1 MRAGPLIAN
10 PQEAWLEEV
19 APQNVRSAVGI
30 DIEDRQRVRAVQRWL
45 ALPDDLDVF
54 EFLGDQLKPRR
65 PLRIEPLHLV
75 ARDRPVHATEHHVEL
90 AVAIDVGELR
100 DVLAVGVN
108 RDTLH
113 IPQRVGE
120 GDETR
125 GRARADVA
133 VVADVAERR
142 FREQVDEPI
151 AVHIHEPVPLADVD
165 ALIAAGR

>member
-1 MRAGPLIAN
+1 MSDR
-10 PQEAWLEEV
+10 
-19 APQNVRSAVGI
+19 RRHR
-30 DIEDRQRVRAVQRWL
+30 IEDRQRVRAVQRWL

-65 PLRIEPLHLV
+65 PIGIEPLHLV

-100 DVLAVGVN
+100 DVLTVGVN

-113 IPQRVGE
+113 ILQRVGE

-125 GRARADVA
+125 RRARADVA

-142 FREQVDEPI
+142 FRKQVDEPSPSTSTKRTTRRCRCPDSGWSLV
-151 AVHIHEPVPLADVD
+151 ASCEKPVEKSSSSPEFS
-165 ALIAAGR
+165 